1 MLVEADSKNRVETHP
16 GGWWGSAPLTA
27 DSFSRLASVHC
38 RTSPGSFKR
47 DAHTV

>member
-16 GGWWGSAPLTA
+16 GGWWRGTTLAA
-27 DSFSRLASVHC
+27 DSSSHLASAHC